1 MKVIFSLLVLF
12 SAVSAQAEIYIEPY
26 LGYSIGSGTGSNTET
41 GSPPVTTQ
49 GTNSSSQLLYGARAG
64 YTNKTF
70 AVGAEFETG
79 TLSFKNTDN
88 MSDGSSSWSEESTSE
103 ANLTALGL
111 FGLFRAGKF
120 NIYASYFPSLSIGEG
135 RKGNGSK
142 IGVGYLTYKSVYVNF
157 EMMGTQITD
166 FGDTPANM
174 TNLTSAHNLM
184 LLSAS
189 VPLTL

>member
-1 MKVIFSLLVLF
+1 MKIFLPLLVFL
-12 SAVSAQAEIYIEPY
+12 SATIVHAEVYIEPY
-26 LGYSIGSGTGSNTET
+26 LGYSVGSGTGSSTEP

-79 TLSFKNTDN
+79 TLSLKNTDN
-88 MSDGSSSWSEESTSE
+88 LSEGSSSWSEENTSE
-103 ANLTALGL
+103 ASFSALGL
-111 FGLFRAGKF
+111 FGLFRAGNF
-120 NIYASYFPSLSIGEG
+120 NIFASYFPSLSIGEG

-142 IGVGYLTYKSVYVNF
+142 IGFGYLTYKTVYLNF

-166 FGDTPANM
+166 FGDTAANL
-174 TNLTSAHNLM
+174 TNLTFAHNLM
-184 LLSAS
+184 MLSAS
-189 VPLTL
+189 IPFTF